1 MSKLSLRLRIFL
13 FFCLLAL
20 GGIALNIAAL
30 WMGYRQLADPSALSA
45 FLTSGII
52 AGFGFLAIA
61 VFIWLLFD
69 ENVSKPIETL
79 AAKLRVNAHSNV
91 ASELDEDSAK
101 YLGDLGPAARAL
113 QSRLHDAAQ
122 TTQETLAQQTDR
134 LKRQRSQLLRILSD
148 IPIAVIV
155 AKADHQIVLYDGQA
169 AEILEQEAPARLNG
183 SIADYLKVDL
193 IDTALKQMAREG
205 SKRMP
210 FTAQGHSGVAY
221 SGHIRVFDAGAG
233 YTLMLETVSSEAS
246 RPLVYDFDLLDK
258 CLPDSVADTPL
269 TDLSFVVFDSETT
282 GLDPKQD
289 RVVQLGGIRVV
300 NGKVVHGETFD
311 MLVNPDCP
319 IPPHSTKVHGISDT
333 MVRDAPPFQVACERF
348 HQFSQDAVLIAHN
361 APFDMAFLK
370 TAETV
375 NFDHPVLDTV
385 HLSAI
390 VFGGSQ
396 EHTLDA
402 LCARLDIEIPA
413 EHRHTALG
421 DAIATAQ
428 VFVALLP
435 ILQARG
441 LNTFAQIKTE
451 MRKHSRILKVQD

>member
-1 MSKLSLRLRIFL
+1 MSSLSLRLRIFL

-20 GGIALNIAAL
+20 GGIGLNLGAL
-30 WMGYRQLADPSALSA
+30 WLGYRQLADPSALSS
-45 FLTSGII
+45 FLTSAII
-52 AGFGFLAIA
+52 SAFGFLGMA

-69 ENVSKPIETL
+69 ENVSKPIERL
-79 AAKLRVNAHSNV
+79 AAKLRVNAHSDLV
-91 ASELDEDSAK
+91 DEFDEDSAK

-113 QSRLHDAAQ
+113 QDRLKTTAQ
-122 TTQETLAQQTDR
+122 DTSETLAQQTDR
-134 LKRQRSQLLRILSD
+134 LKNQRKQLLRILSD

-169 AEILEQEAPARLNG
+169 ADILETEAPARLNG

-193 IDTALKQMAREG
+193 IKAALEQMAQDG
-205 SKRMP
+205 VKRMP

-233 YTLMLETVSSEAS
+233 YTLMLETVPSDAP

-258 CLPDSVADTPL
+258 TVPANVAETPL
-269 TDLSFVVFDSETT
+269 ADLGFVVFDSETT
-282 GLDPKQD
+282 GLDPNKD
-289 RVVQLGGIRVV
+289 KVVQLGAIRVV
-300 NGKVVHGETFD
+300 NGKVVYGETFD
-311 MLVNPDCP
+311 TLVNPTCK
-319 IPPHSTKVHGISDT
+319 IPPHSTKVHGISDE
-333 MVRDAPPFQVACERF
+333 MVQGAPDFATASARF
-348 HQFSQDAVLIAHN
+348 HCFCEGSVLIAHN

-370 TAETV
+370 NV
-375 NFDHPVLDTV
+375 GQPCFDHPVLDTV

-402 LCARLDIEIPA
+402 LCTRLNIEIPA

-435 ILQARG
+435 VLKARG
-441 LNTFAQIKTE
+441 LDSFARIKAE
-451 MRKHSRILKVQD
+451 MHKHSRILKVQE